1 MTVDEFVESKVLPEF
16 RPVVA
21 EVRGLIKESA
31 PKAEEVMS
39 YGLPMY
45 KQKLT
50 FAWISPSK
58 TGVTVSFMRGVGFDD
73 RYGLLRGT
81 AKHARFVRMK
91 NVGQVNRPALRY
103 YVKQALKFD
112 KL

>member
-16 RPVVA
+16 LPVVA
-21 EVRGLIKESA
+21 AVRGLIKESA
-31 PKAEEVMS
+31 PNAEEVMS

-50 FAWISPSK
+50 LAWISPSK
-58 TGVTVSFMRGVGFDD
+58 TGITVSFMRGVGFDD

-91 NVGQVNRPALRY
+91 NVGEVNKPALRY

>member
-1 MTVDEFVESKVLPEF
+1 MTVDEFVKSKVLPEF

-21 EVRGLIKESA
+21 ALRHLMKECA
-31 PKAEEVMS
+31 PDAKEEMY

-45 KQKLT
+45 KKKLT
-50 FAWISPSK
+50 IAWISPSK
-58 TGVTVSFMRGVGFDD
+58 TGITLSFMRGVGFDD

-81 AKHARFVRMK
+81 AKHSRYVRMK
-91 NVGQVNRPALRY
+91 SVGDINRPALRY

>member
-1 MTVDEFVESKVLPEF
+1 MTVDEFVERKVLPEF

-21 EVRGLIKESA
+21 AVRSLMKESA
-31 PKAEEVMS
+31 PDAHELMS

-45 KQKLT
+45 KQNLT

-58 TGVTVSFMRGVGFDD
+58 TGITLSFMRGVGFDD
-73 RYGLLRGT
+73 WYGLLRGA
-81 AKHARFVRMK
+81 AKHARFVKMK
-91 NVGQVNRPALRY
+91 NVGEVNKPALRY